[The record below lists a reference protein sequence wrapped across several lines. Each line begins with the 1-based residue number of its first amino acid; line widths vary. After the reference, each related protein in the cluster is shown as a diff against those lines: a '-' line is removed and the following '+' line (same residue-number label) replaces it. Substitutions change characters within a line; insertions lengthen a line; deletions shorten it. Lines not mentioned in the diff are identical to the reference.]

1 MPAVRCLKVSL
12 AGSYFFMRLRWE
24 TGSKSLIRAIN
35 VVNFSDDITLL
46 KLIVTNVMVFL
57 LQISG
62 VDGDG
67 SGYDTDRN
75 RNRLLKEE
83 GR

>member
-1 MPAVRCLKVSL
+1 MLRCNTPRYNACCPLFESRFGRKL
-12 AGSYFFMRLRWE
+12 FFYAAAAGNREGNS
-24 TGSKSLIRAIN
+24 
-35 VVNFSDDITLL
+35 SDDITLL
-46 KLIVTNVMVFL
+46 KLIMTNVMVFL

-62 VDGDG
+62 VDGNG